1 MGRRL
6 QDDCPSGEFIIF
18 FIILTV
24 GKEILRTFFQIA
36 GWTEDQLQAQGVA
49 LVERGAKKIR
59 VYGRTHALQP
69 EEEITAAAIA
79 AADNNNEGGFG
90 ELALLQPPDG
100 LPCEGASVTLIVL
113 SVIGGLTIAKTL
125 YTEGKNYLIARCEE
139 NYPGGNTLHF

>member
-1 MGRRL
+1 M
-6 QDDCPSGEFIIF
+6 
-18 FIILTV
+18 
-24 GKEILRTFFQIA
+24 
-36 GWTEDQLQAQGVA
+36 
-49 LVERGAKKIR
+49 ERGAKKIR

-69 EEEITAAAIA
+69 EEEITAAAVAAAIA

-125 YTEGKNYLIARCEE
+125 YTEGKNYLIARREE